1 MNKDKTLHKDIRKD
15 FPILSKKIL
24 KTKDLVYFDTAASA
38 QKPQVVIDELNQF
51 YKSHYSNV
59 SRGVHT
65 LSVESTLRYEDARKK
80 IQSFINAKSENE
92 IIFTKSATESIN
104 LVAQTFYD
112 KYMSTGDEIILSLME
127 HHSNLIPWYFLRD
140 KYGVV
145 IKFANITESGEIDVN
160 HFESLITPKTK
171 IAALTHLSNVYGSK
185 IDEKVSSIC
194 KRNNVAILLDGCQSA
209 AHLKIDVQKLECDFF
224 VFSGH
229 KTYGPS
235 GIGVLYGKE
244 NLLDEMPPYQG
255 GGGMIGEVTTDK
267 VSYAELP
274 AKYEAGTP
282 PIAEAHGLGIA
293 IDYMN
298 NIGIE
303 NIINHEEEL
312 TKYAYEKISELD
324 FVKIYGDGDNRN
336 SIISFNIENIHS
348 HEVSSFLDVE
358 GIAVRAGHHCCQPLM
373 KHLGVNSTSRL
384 SFGVYNTIEEVD
396 IFINALIKCKEFF
409 IK

>member
-1 MNKDKTLHKDIRKD
+1 MNKDKIIHKDIRND

-24 KTKDLVYFDTAASA
+24 MTKDLVYFDTAASA
-38 QKPQVVIDELNQF
+38 QKPQVVINELNQF

-80 IQSFINAKSENE
+80 VQKFVNAKSENE

-112 KYMSTGDEIILSLME
+112 KYMSAGDEIILSLME

-160 HFESLITPKTK
+160 HFESLITSKTK

-185 IDEKVSSIC
+185 VDEKVSSIC

-235 GIGVLYGKE
+235 GIGILYGKE
-244 NLLDEMPPYQG
+244 SLLNEMPPYQG
-255 GGGMIGEVTTDK
+255 GGGMIGEVTT
-267 VSYAELP
+267 
-274 AKYEAGTP
+274 
-282 PIAEAHGLGIA
+282 
-293 IDYMN
+293 
-298 NIGIE
+298 
-303 NIINHEEEL
+303 
-312 TKYAYEKISELD
+312 YAYEKISELD
-324 FVKIYGDGDNRN
+324 FVKIYGDGENRN

-384 SFGVYNTIEEVD
+384 SFGMYNTIEEVD